1 MNVEGV
7 RQFSIS
13 KRLFLQELASLVKEE
28 SPCVPNMRVK
38 ASAFPFLCSTHEQRG
53 HVVNGGRKLGE
64 KTDVVII
71 ERERYEALL
80 IELGELR
87 KLDQILSQY
96 REELQEKDRQLKDKD
111 MELEEVKEILLEME
125 WKDYELD
132 QSQKRVRELELEVE
146 RLKSRGFWKRLF
158 G

>member
-1 MNVEGV
+1 
-7 RQFSIS
+7 
-13 KRLFLQELASLVKEE
+13 
-28 SPCVPNMRVK
+28 
-38 ASAFPFLCSTHEQRG
+38 
-53 HVVNGGRKLGE
+53 LGE

-71 ERERYEALL
+71 DRERYEALL

-96 REELQEKDRQLKDKD
+96 REELQKKERQLKDKD

-125 WKDYELD
+125 WKEYELD
-132 QSQKRVRELELEVE
+132 QSQKRVRELELELDK
-146 RLKSRGFWKRLF
+146 LKSGSLWKRMF